1 MLPKHINR
9 ETLKAVRDGLDYLA
23 RTQGGDGGWH
33 DAGGQAYPVAVSSL
47 AGMAFLAGG
56 NTPTRGHYAQQV
68 KQVTEYLLSCST
80 DNGLLTGPNQENGRP
95 MHGHGFALMYLASV
109 YGMESNR
116 LDAQADGRRGEKG
129 SRSDVARPQ
138 PRRRLVPTR
147 PARRT
152 TKAR

>member
-33 DAGGQAYPVAVSSL
+33 EAGGQAYPVAVSSL

-68 KQVTEYLLSCST
+68 KASHRVSARAV
-80 DNGLLTGPNQENGRP
+80 RP
-95 MHGHGFALMYLASV
+95 
-109 YGMESNR
+109 
-116 LDAQADGRRGEKG
+116 
-129 SRSDVARPQ
+129 
-138 PRRRLVPTR
+138 
-147 PARRT
+147 T
-152 TKAR
+152 TA